1 MTTNSIPTGDAS
13 PDASAPSRRRV
24 LGLTCGAHALH
35 DGYTD
40 ALYVL
45 LPFWQAEFGLSFA
58 AVGLLRGTYSGV
70 MALFQVPA
78 AELATRLRAPW
89 LVLALGTGL
98 AGLGYALAGLSLGL
112 ALLVVGLVVGGLGSS
127 PQHPIAANL
136 VADAF
141 PSATSRPALGTYNFA
156 GDIGKVAFPA
166 AAAVLLTVLSWR
178 HTAFAL
184 AASGLA
190 VALLLMLLAPPRLT
204 SAQVAAAD
212 EATPPTAAPSLWG
225 RDFGNLIVIGVVDSG
240 TRMGFM
246 TFLPFLL
253 AAKGASVAVG
263 GLALSLVFAG
273 GACGKLA
280 CGFLGARLGVANTIT
295 VTKGATAVLVVAALA
310 VPLGGVLILLPLI
323 GVMLNGTSSVLYGSV
338 PDCCTPHSQAR
349 AFGVFYTATIGAGAV
364 SPFLFGLVTDTAG
377 LPQMMMLLAAF
388 ALVTL
393 PLAWWLP
400 TSLKRP

>member
-1 MTTNSIPTGDAS
+1 MTTGSIPSAPATAAG
-13 PDASAPSRRRV
+13 APSRRRV

-58 AVGLLRGTYSGV
+58 AVGVLRGTYSGV
-70 MALFQVPA
+70 MALFQVPS

-112 ALLVVGLVVGGLGSS
+112 PLLVVGLVVGGLGSS
-127 PQHPIAANL
+127 PQHPVAANL
-136 VADAF
+136 VADAY
-141 PSATSRPALGTYNFA
+141 PGATSRPALGTYNFA

-166 AAAVLLTVLSWR
+166 AAAALLTVLTWR

-184 AASGLA
+184 AVSGVL

-204 SAQVAAAD
+204 APQTAEDDVAAL
-212 EATPPTAAPSLWG
+212 PSAAPSLWG
-225 RDFGNLIVIGVVDSG
+225 RDFVNLIAIGIVDSG

-280 CGFLGARLGVANTIT
+280 CGFLGARLGVANTIIA
-295 VTKGATAVLVVAALA
+295 TKAATAVLVLAALA
-310 VPLGGVLILLPLI
+310 VPLGGVLVLLPLI

-338 PDCCTPHSQAR
+338 PDCCTPQSQPR
-349 AFGVFYTATIGAGAV
+349 AFSVFYTATIGAGAV
-364 SPFLFGLVTDTAG
+364 SPVLFGLITDKAG
-377 LPQMMMLLAAF
+377 LFQMMMRLAGF

-393 PLAWWLP
+393 PLAWRLP
-400 TSLKRP
+400 ASLRRP

>member
-1 MTTNSIPTGDAS
+1 
-13 PDASAPSRRRV
+13 
-24 LGLTCGAHALH
+24 
-35 DGYTD
+35 
-40 ALYVL
+40 
-45 LPFWQAEFGLSFA
+45 
-58 AVGLLRGTYSGV
+58 
-70 MALFQVPA
+70 MALFQVPT
-78 AELATRLRAPW
+78 AEVATRLRAPW

-98 AGLGYALAGLSLGL
+98 AALGYALAGLSLGL
-112 ALLVVGLVVGGLGSS
+112 PLLVVGLVVGGLGSS
-127 PQHPIAANL
+127 TQHPIASNL
-136 VADAF
+136 VAEAF
-141 PSATSRPALGTYNFA
+141 PGTTSRPALGTYNFA

-166 AAAVLLTVLSWR
+166 AAAALLTVLSWR

-184 AASGLA
+184 AASGIA
-190 VALLLMLLAPPRLT
+190 VALLLMLLAPPRPT
-204 SAQVAAAD
+204 GKETTAAN
-212 EATPPTAAPSLWG
+212 EAAPLTAAPSLWG
-225 RDFGNLIVIGVVDSG
+225 RHFANLIAIGVVDSG

-295 VTKGATAVLVVAALA
+295 VTKAATAILVLAALA
-310 VPLGGVLILLPLI
+310 VPLAGVLILLPLI

-338 PDCCTPHSQAR
+338 PDCSTPQNQAR
-349 AFGVFYTATIGAGAV
+349 AFSVFYTATIGAGAV
-364 SPFLFGLVTDTAG
+364 SPFLFGLVSDKAG
-377 LPQMMMLLAAF
+377 LFQMMMLLAAF

-400 TSLKRP
+400 ASLKRL